1 MNRSLLSGYPEELIE
16 QVETLYKHNKLERY
30 IKSRYSESHE
40 ITSDKALFNYIQDL
54 KKTYMKKSPPLH
66 KVLYDDRIDTVYN
79 ALGLHSSVS
88 RVQGSR
94 LKSKSEIR
102 VSSILKKAP
111 EAFLQMIAVHELAHL
126 KVKEH
131 NRDFYRLCNHM
142 LSDYAQLEFDFRVYL
157 ISLDY

>member
-1 MNRSLLSGYPEELIE
+1 MNILSGYPEELIE
-16 QVETLYKHNKLERY
+16 QVETLYKHNKLESY
-30 IKSRYSESHE
+30 IKSRYSGSHE

-54 KKTYMKKSPPLH
+54 KKTYMRKSPPLH

-111 EAFLQMIAVHELAHL
+111 EEFLKMIAVHELAHL

-131 NRDFYRLCNHM
+131 NREFYRLCNHM

>member
-1 MNRSLLSGYPEELIE
+1 MNILSGYPEELIE
-16 QVETLYKHNKLERY
+16 QVETLYKHNKLESY

-131 NRDFYRLCNHM
+131 NREFYRLCNHM

>member
-16 QVETLYKHNKLERY
+16 QVETLYKHNKLESY